1 MSVFTILLSEGLLG
15 RHSPSWQDC
24 LEKSVTRKDMLPISP
39 IIVSKA
45 SLSISAIIIDAERV
59 ILDYKFI
66 QNRIH

>member
-1 MSVFTILLSEGLLG
+1 LPGEESVAEIL
-15 RHSPSWQDC
+15 PN
-24 LEKSVTRKDMLPISP
+24 P

-45 SLSISAIIIDAERV
+45 SLSVSAIIIDDALV